1 MTRWRNVPRPVK
13 GARWLDAYRPSRF
26 LPRVLRADQARS
38 YLFAIIALSTFLSIL
53 VAAIVVWRMPYDG
66 GFTTDR
72 ANRVS
77 QVDPQGAAYRAGF
90 RDGDVLVAIDGVPL
104 ERISWVYRG
113 KEPGDRVTYLLERDG
128 DQFTTSV
135 VLAHLP
141 WEARLVQM
149 AQLLVSLGFW
159 AVSVYIWMRR
169 PSSDRLTGQFFL
181 LSQLGAGTLA
191 LDFLAYARWT
201 SMFLITDLAV
211 LVLPPFIVSFHSQFP
226 QPISGRARR
235 ILTRLAFGC
244 GAFFV
249 SWTLYDAWVDGVV
262 RRNPAMTVPRHTYLV
277 VLLLTTILLIV
288 RPDRLFSRLLGRR
301 REAVPERVRR
311 VRRTL
316 VAGLVGS
323 LLPFTLLSLL
333 PEVVTGSPIVH
344 YTITVPSF
352 LLLPLSYG
360 YALRTGELGR
370 FERAL
375 NRSVVSFTAAAFLL
389 AGFIAAWSLID
400 RVVLGSRGHDW
411 QAIALA
417 TLGTALL
424 FEPLRGRVG
433 RYVDNVILGGW
444 YDYESVVAPLSAQLK
459 QVRDL
464 EGLASSLFNAA
475 GKMRFRGAVL
485 FWPRGEE
492 LTPQKCYKYC
502 EPLQT
507 GWSLLVGGVMYEEL
521 VRGAKVR
528 LREDIERELD
538 PSGGWSALRHA
549 EKRLLREDKLSIWIP
564 LVSEGEL
571 RGVLILGK
579 REEEHALEPR
589 DLDILETVAGQATT
603 AAENVALVQRLRE
616 RVVEVEEANE
626 ELALAKQLLLR
637 AAEDEQTRI
646 SHWLHDEPVQD
657 LSGARITL
665 TNLLYAPEGRLD
677 QPRLEGIEQVR
688 ATLKATI
695 SKLRDL
701 SLYLGSSDL
710 LEGGLASAIETDVR
724 IFFGKDQGPQIH
736 LELAPD
742 GQRLPME
749 HRRRLFGV
757 YREAVRNAQRHARAS
772 RVTVS
777 LDIHEACAVLSVRD
791 DGCGFRVPAKWGGYV
806 RQRHLGMA
814 QMEERVVA
822 IGGRF
827 HVSSLP
833 GEGTTVRAEVPVSQ
847 ERTRPKARTGM
858 QKGD

>member
-1 MTRWRNVPRPVK
+1 MTRWSGEPRPMN
-13 GARWLDAYRPSRF
+13 GAPRLDPYRQLRF
-26 LPRVLRADQARS
+26 LPRGRRAEQVRS
-38 YLFAIIALSTFLSIL
+38 YLFALIALSTFLSIF
-53 VAAIVVWRMPYDG
+53 VAAVVVWQMPYDG

-77 QVDPQGAAYRAGF
+77 QVNPEGTAYRAGF
-90 RDGDVLVAIDGVPL
+90 RNGDVLVAIDRVPL

-113 KEPGDRVTYLLERDG
+113 KVPGDRVTYLIERG
-128 DQFTTSV
+128 SERFTTSV

-141 WEARLVQM
+141 WETRVIQM

-159 AVSVYIWMRR
+159 AVSIYIWMRR
-169 PSSDRLTGQFFL
+169 PSSDRLTSQFFL

-201 SMFLITDLAV
+201 SMFLVTDLAV
-211 LVLPPFIVSFHSQFP
+211 LVLPPFIVSFHSHFP
-226 QPISGRARR
+226 QPIPARTR
-235 ILTRLAFGC
+235 SILTRLAFGF

-249 SWTLYDAWVDGVV
+249 AWTLYDAWADGVV
-262 RRNPAMTVPRHTYLV
+262 RRNPAMTIPRHTYLV
-277 VLLLTTILLIV
+277 VLLLTTIFLIV
-288 RPDRLFSRLLGRR
+288 RPDMLFLRLLRRR
-301 REAVPERVRR
+301 REALPERVRR

-316 VAGLVGS
+316 ITGLAGS
-323 LLPFTLLSLL
+323 LLPFTVLSLL
-333 PEVVTGSPIVH
+333 PEVMTGAPIVH

-375 NRSVVSFTAAAFLL
+375 NRSVVTFTAAAFLL
-389 AGFIAAWSLID
+389 AGFIVAWSVID
-400 RVVLGSRGHDW
+400 RVVLGSRGNDW
-411 QAIALA
+411 QAIAVA
-417 TLGTALL
+417 TLGTAVL
-424 FEPLRGRVG
+424 FEPVRARVG
-433 RYVDNVILGGW
+433 RYVDNVVLGGW
-444 YDYESVVAPLSAQLK
+444 YDYESVVGQLSARLRH
-459 QVRDL
+459 VRDL
-464 EGLASSLFNAA
+464 EGLAGPLFNAA
-475 GKMRFRGAVL
+475 SRMRFRSAVL

-492 LTPQKCYKYC
+492 LTPQKSYKYC
-502 EPLQT
+502 EPPPT
-507 GWSLLVGGVMYEEL
+507 DWSLPIGGVLHEEL

-528 LREDIERELD
+528 LREELERELNL
-538 PSGGWSALRHA
+538 SGGWSGLRHA
-549 EKRLLREDKLSIWIP
+549 EKRLLREDELATWVP
-564 LVSEGEL
+564 LVSAGEL

-589 DLDILETVAGQATT
+589 DLLILETVAGQATT

-626 ELALAKQLLLR
+626 ELALAKQLILR
-637 AAEDEQTRI
+637 AAEDEQTRL

-665 TNLLYAPEGRLD
+665 TNLLYAPEGQLD
-677 QPRLEGIEQVR
+677 QSTLEGIEQVR
-688 ATLKATI
+688 ATLKETV

-710 LEGGLASAIETDVR
+710 LESGLASAIETDVR
-724 IFFGKDQGPQIH
+724 VFFGKDQGPDIH
-736 LELAPD
+736 LELVPD
-742 GQRLPME
+742 GRRLAME

-757 YREAVRNAQRHARAS
+757 YREAVRNAHRHARAS

-777 LDIHEACAVLSVRD
+777 LQIHGECAVLSVCD
-791 DGCGFRVPAKWGGYV
+791 DGRGFRVPAKWGGYV

-833 GEGTTVRAEVPVSQ
+833 GEGTTVRAEVPIV
-847 ERTRPKARTGM
+847 
-858 QKGD
+858 